1 MKVKS
6 ERPPKMFEMFDLSVE
21 ARHERIQIQ
30 INEVVKTLI
39 PTTQYTNGMSDH
51 RPADKTY
58 RYYQFFLGMGNIQL
72 KKHKTP
78 PANCTSYFTVES
90 ENKSWKNSRG
100 HCWDYHSKIISVSLK
115 ILVVDERENSIAQE
129 LLLNAQAILA

>member
-6 ERPPKMFEMFDLSVE
+6 ERPPEMFEMFDLSEE
-21 ARHERIQIQ
+21 ARHLRIQIQ

-39 PTTQYTNGMSDH
+39 PTTKYTNDQSTH

-58 RYYQFFLGMGNIQL
+58 GYYQFFLGMGNIQL

-78 PANCTSYFTVES
+78 PANCTSYFIVES
-90 ENKSWKNSRG
+90 ENRSWKNSRG
-100 HCWDYHSKIISVSLK
+100 HCWDYNSKIISVSLK
-115 ILVVDERENSIAQE
+115 ILVADEGENSIAQE
-129 LLLNAQAILA
+129 LLLKAKAILA